1 MKSVPPPVHKIPFFF
16 KGVLPLVCFFLPFTA
31 GLCVVI
37 VCPVIELVVDSV
49 AGVVDPV
56 AEVAMLIRLH
66 LFNEMVVF
74 TY

>member
-1 MKSVPPPVHKIPFFF
+1 MDVVP
-16 KGVLPLVCFFLPFTA
+16 KGVLPLVCFCLPSTV

-49 AGVVDPV
+49 AGVVKAVAGIVDPV
-56 AEVAMLIRLH
+56 AGVAMLIRLH